1 MKNKE
6 TIRSKLKAILKRNKF
21 KFNKKIKFDDLNI
34 LNNSN
39 LDSLQI
45 LSIIS
50 DIEKVFKIKFSS
62 NFFSKKKNSSLKHV
76 IDIILKKR

>member
-1 MKNKE
+1 VKNKE
-6 TIRSKLKAILKRNKF
+6 IIRSKLKAILKRNKF
-21 KFNKKIKFDDLNI
+21 KFDKKMKFDDSNI

-50 DIEKVFKIKFSS
+50 EIEKVFKIKFSS
-62 NFFSKKKNSSLKHV
+62 NFFTKKKNSSLKYV

>member
-1 MKNKE
+1 MKNIN
-6 TIRSKLKAILKRNKF
+6 TIRSKLKAILRRNKF
-21 KFNKKIKFDDLNI
+21 KFVKQIKLDDINI
-34 LNNSN
+34 LKNSN

-50 DIEKVFKIKFSS
+50 EIEKVFKIKFSS
-62 NFFSKKKNSSLKHV
+62 NFFNKKSNSSLKNV

>member
-1 MKNKE
+1 MQSIAIAFVKQ
-6 TIRSKLKAILKRNKF
+6 IKLDDINILK
-21 KFNKKIKFDDLNI
+21 
-34 LNNSN
+34 NSN

-50 DIEKVFKIKFSS
+50 EIEKVFNIKFSS
-62 NFFSKKKNSSLKHV
+62 NFFNKKSNSSLKNV

>member
-6 TIRSKLKAILKRNKF
+6 AIRSKLKVILKRNKF
-21 KFNKKIKFDDLNI
+21 KFDKKIYFDNLNF

-39 LDSLQI
+39 LDSLQL

-50 DIEKVFKIKFSS
+50 QIEKTFKIKFSS
-62 NFFSKKKNSSLKHV
+62 NFFKKKNSTLKNV
-76 IDIILKKR
+76 MDIILKKR

>member
-6 TIRSKLKAILKRNKF
+6 IIRSKLKAILKRNKF
-21 KFNKKIKFDDLNI
+21 KFDKKIKFDDSNI

-50 DIEKVFKIKFSS
+50 EIEKVFKIKFSS
-62 NFFSKKKNSSLKHV
+62 NFFSKKKNSSLKYV

>member
-6 TIRSKLKAILKRNKF
+6 TIRSKLKVILKRNKF
-21 KFNKKIKFDDLNI
+21 KFDKKTKFDDLNI
-34 LNNSN
+34 LKNSS

-45 LSIIS
+45 LSIVS
-50 DIEKVFKIKFSS
+50 EIEKIFKIKFSS
-62 NFFSKKKNSSLKHV
+62 NFFSKKNSILKNV

>member
-6 TIRSKLKAILKRNKF
+6 IIRSKLKAILKRNKF
-21 KFNKKIKFDDLNI
+21 KFDKKMKFDDSNI

-50 DIEKVFKIKFSS
+50 EIEKVFKIKFSS
-62 NFFSKKKNSSLKHV
+62 NFFSKKKNSSLKYV

>member
-6 TIRSKLKAILKRNKF
+6 TIRSKLKVILKRNKF
-21 KFNKKIKFDDLNI
+21 KFDKKTKFDDLNI
-34 LNNSN
+34 LQNSS

-45 LSIIS
+45 LSIVS
-50 DIEKVFKIKFSS
+50 EIEKVFKIKFSS
-62 NFFSKKKNSSLKHV
+62 NFFSKKNSILKNV